1 MKQNNNRRK
10 LQIYTNNSNNDR
22 VVACIF
28 EAATANIFM
37 NLLSD
42 VSQTWCLMSC
52 LRVVFRAKFFS
63 VFSILESFFTVF
75 PPFLDA
81 DQDQIELDKKK
92 EGEMNWLR
100 LTSLCEDDDFDDVCF
115 LCSVG
120 RSPKQF

>member
-1 MKQNNNRRK
+1 
-10 LQIYTNNSNNDR
+10 
-22 VVACIF
+22 
-28 EAATANIFM
+28 
-37 NLLSD
+37 
-42 VSQTWCLMSC
+42 MSC

-81 DQDQIELDKKK
+81 DQDRIELDKKK

-100 LTSLCEDDDFDDVCF
+100 LTSLCEDDDVDDVCF
-115 LCSVG
+115 LSSVG